1 MLSMTTVAAGTAGAS
16 GGSQPLFNKVFLYTF
31 VASLLGVVIGT
42 FLIGS
47 ATVVNIVIA
56 LLVMGACPV
65 LGRALG
71 AGNIGE
77 GIVPAIVGAVANA
90 LGLFVLSALTWS
102 LLVGATTKGVAL
114 GRLVLFTILGCIVGD
129 VVVLAIASPL
139 GQDPNW
145 LQTAFIVWGVFIS
158 AGAAYA
164 MSR

>member
-1 MLSMTTVAAGTAGAS
+1 
-16 GGSQPLFNKVFLYTF
+16 
-31 VASLLGVVIGT
+31 
-42 FLIGS
+42 
-47 ATVVNIVIA
+47 
-56 LLVMGACPV
+56 MGA
-65 LGRALG
+65 
-71 AGNIGE
+71 I
-77 GIVPAIVGAVANA
+77 ANV

-145 LQTAFIVWGVFIS
+145 LQDRPSSFWGVFIS

>member
-77 GIVPAIVGAVANA
+77 GNPA
-90 LGLFVLSALTWS
+90 
-102 LLVGATTKGVAL
+102 
-114 GRLVLFTILGCIVGD
+114 GRLWGPSPMSWACLF
-129 VVVLAIASPL
+129 SP
-139 GQDPNW
+139 P
-145 LQTAFIVWGVFIS
+145 
-158 AGAAYA
+158 
-164 MSR
+164 